1 MSRFLL
7 PGPNLGCHIFVGAS
21 QDMKA
26 DDEKAVRRMK
36 EARGCLK
43 DHDAHARYAIHDK
56 KK

>member
-1 MSRFLL
+1 
-7 PGPNLGCHIFVGAS
+7 
-21 QDMKA
+21 MKA